1 MSRPDYNRENAVG
14 RDTSVVLSRDG
25 ARMAGLKGKSGPP
38 GNMNA
43 FKHGL
48 AAIQKRREE
57 GIATEHEESV
67 RQQILEGLI
76 ADKGGN
82 QQISTATMIFSRLDA
97 LTQEHPRA
105 ASAHIKAVTR
115 AVSPFRFYF
124 IVCHISGWFELLEG
138 ERLLYAPTVRNGL
151 LVIRHTS
158 FINRGASLNKALMQA
173 IAALPQKIAVL
184 IVSGCIR

>member
-1 MSRPDYNRENAVG
+1 MIPVRIQELWQAFQAKVESKAEA
-14 RDTSVVLSRDG
+14 
-25 ARMAGLKGKSGPP
+25 APP

-48 AAIQKRREE
+48 ASIEKRHEE
-57 GIATEHEESV
+57 GIPTHHEESL
-67 RQQILEGLI
+67 RQQILDGLI
-76 ADKGGN
+76 ADKGGD

-105 ASAHIKAVTR
+105 ASAHIKAVTPHR
-115 AVSPFRFYF
+115 PPFRFYF
-124 IVCHISGWFELLEG
+124 IVCHISRWFQLLEG

-173 IAALPQKIAVL
+173 RAALPQKIAVL